1 MREPFTRLFGR
12 WKWLERQPRKISEEF
27 KARHPSLPWRVMAGM
42 RDKLIHDYIR
52 VDLEVVWETVTRNIP
67 DIVPQIRRLLSD
79 VDSGSDL

>member
-1 MREPFTRLFGR
+1 
-12 WKWLERQPRKISEEF
+12 
-27 KARHPSLPWRVMAGM
+27 M

-52 VDLEVVWETVTRNIP
+52 VDLEVVWETVTRNLP